1 MSRCLHTGTVYQIA
15 YGYPGMFGGDGQDA
29 LYDIFSMF
37 NIDTSASDEY
47 DDDYEVERSELQRLK
62 TILADED
69 ETYQEHAEALARTL
83 EKAQMDKEQFVNVLD
98 RLINDSD
105 QRNECVLISWF

>member
-1 MSRCLHTGTVYQIA
+1 
-15 YGYPGMFGGDGQDA
+15 MFGGDGQDA

-69 ETYQEHAEALARTL
+69 ETFQEHAEVLARAL